1 MSDNEW
7 PRELP
12 PPHHGDWGDE
22 PPQARSRML
31 LSAGLVIVVLL
42 AAGGVAWQLMRN
54 GSAQPATQASAAPLP
69 SSTQPSVTP
78 CPDPELTVAAAPEI
92 EPVIRAAAVTLNPP
106 GQRCAPILVR
116 AEEPGVTLA
125 AVDQPDVWVP
135 SSSAWLRIAEE
146 NKLAFRTSGATL
158 AYSPIMLTAP
168 EAIGS
173 LYIKDGKTTWNELIE
188 GVASE
193 RIPVATMS
201 DPLTTTTGLLSV
213 HGVHAATALAA
224 RDPGIAQLRAL
235 TLRSRL
241 TDAAADP
248 GSLLGRMA
256 AQSDTTSAVYDIGV
270 FPAIEQQLLAYQK
283 GGHRVALTG
292 AAPSDGMVEAD
303 YPYAIRKGAKT
314 GLADRL
320 RAAITKQALTE
331 AGFRAEPTAGGAR
344 LPGTGKALL
353 DPARQWAGFQSLAF
367 QVLLLIDASG
377 SMNEKIGGGPATKA
391 SLLRESGA
399 SAAQLF
405 NRDTTI
411 GMWYFGAGAAN
422 SPAHTEE
429 VSFGPING
437 DAGGKKRRDALTEK
451 IKTYRPQSNA
461 GTPLY
466 QTVLD
471 GVAAMREEVKSGRP
485 SVVVVLTDGA
495 DGGTR
500 FAMSQQEFQKRLAAG
515 RDPARPVPVIAVGYG
530 PDANMPALQS
540 MAKATGGQAI
550 AAKNPA
556 DLASAMAKAF
566 LAARAAN

>member
-12 PPHHGDWGDE
+12 GPSRDEWGDE
-22 PPQARSRML
+22 PPQARSRVL
-31 LSAGLVIVVLL
+31 LSASLVIVVLL
-42 AAGGVAWQLMRN
+42 VAGGVAWQLMRN
-54 GSAQPATQASAAPLP
+54 GSAQPATQPSAAPLP

-78 CPDPELTVAAAPEI
+78 CPDAELTVAAAPEI
-92 EPVIRAAAVTLNPP
+92 EPVIRAAAGTLHPA
-106 GQRCAPILVR
+106 GQRCAPIEVR

-125 AVDQPDVWVP
+125 STDRPDVWVP

-146 NKLAFRTSGATL
+146 NKLFYRTSGATL
-158 AYSPIMLTAP
+158 AYSPVMLAAP
-168 EAIGS
+168 EAIGR
-173 LYIKDGKTTWNELIE
+173 LYIKDGKTTWNGLIE
-188 GVASE
+188 AVADE

-201 DPLTTTTGLLSV
+201 DPLKTTNGLLSV
-213 HGVHAATALAA
+213 HGVYAATALASK
-224 RDPGIAQLRAL
+224 DPGIAQLRAL

-241 TDAAADP
+241 ADAAADP
-248 GSLLGRMA
+248 GVLLTRMA
-256 AQSDTTSAVYDIGV
+256 AEADATSAVYDLGV
-270 FPAIEQQLLAYQK
+270 FPLIEQQLLSYQK

-292 AAPSDGMVEAD
+292 VAPADGMVEAD
-303 YPYAIRKGAKT
+303 YPYAVRKGVKT

-320 RAAITKQALTE
+320 RAAITKTALTE

-353 DPARQWAGFQSLAF
+353 DPAKQWAGFQTLAF

-377 SMNEKIGGGPATKA
+377 SMNERIGGSATKA

-411 GMWYFGAGAAN
+411 GMWYFGAGSAN

-437 DAGGKKRRDALTEK
+437 EAGGKPRREALIEK

-466 QTVLD
+466 QSVLD
-471 GVAAMREEVKSGRP
+471 GVDTMREQVKPGKP

-500 FAMSQQEFQKRLAAG
+500 FAMSNQEFQKRLTAG
-515 RDPARPVPVIAVGYG
+515 LDPARPVPVIAVGYG

-550 AAKNPA
+550 AARNPA

-566 LAARAAN
+566 LAARTGS